1 MALQTRGIS
10 PTFLELPL
18 ELLLLIWDYLAIDDA
33 FALRLVCRE
42 LASRLFEPF
51 CKEFFTERRFS
62 ISYYSLNVLLE
73 ITKHPDLK
81 KCLKHLTIGLDRF
94 DSADALP
101 RVVNNWNQDTHS
113 ATATS
118 DAKYYKLEALNQE
131 QNFLLNS
138 GKFQLLMSQALL
150 ALPDLQ
156 SLVLRDRNAPKKLE
170 RSGANPLLASFGAER
185 VSRETGCDLTGDLPN
200 AHLGAHDDRFVDSV
214 FLATLLAL
222 VQGQSKID
230 SLTVD
235 IQKDNLGLSSSA
247 FSLPECFLADI
258 YPILARLRSL
268 HLSVSITRS
277 ALGSYSDRSRSFL
290 RWQTYQLASFLQKA
304 PDLTSIRIQCKEL
317 GHFPKEIIRGLADI
331 LDPPETL
338 EHHLDNQLDR
348 ANVCGDISS
357 IPPILPHC
365 FHSLKELEL
374 ENMTTSIIPLSR
386 VLKSVA
392 GTLRRLTLRKV
403 ALWVSETDAE
413 LDNDYRQPNA
423 WSKLFQDM
431 LHPLELELEHLELAA
446 LEHHTKSCSDRNNG
460 HPVAFQPSAI
470 GLQSGPDNG
479 LLHAWVHYGSP
490 NEIRK
495 FMEELHT
502 KTMILCVRCKQ
513 RNPGY
518 RSVEEILEL

>member
-1 MALQTRGIS
+1 MAPETRSIS
-10 PTFLELPL
+10 PTLLELPL
-18 ELLLLIWDYLAIDDA
+18 ELLLLIWDHLGIYDA

-42 LASRLFEPF
+42 LASRLFETF
-51 CKEFFTERRFS
+51 CTEFFTERRFS
-62 ISYYSLNVLLE
+62 ISYYSLNALLE

-81 KCLKHLTIGLDRF
+81 KWLKHLTIGLDRF

-101 RVVNNWNQDTHS
+101 RVVDNWDHETHPARAS
-113 ATATS
+113 S
-118 DAKYYKLEALNQE
+118 DAKYYRLEALNQE
-131 QNFLLNS
+131 QNFLLSS
-138 GKFQLLMSQALL
+138 GKFQLMMSQALI

-156 SLVLRDRNAPKKLE
+156 SLVLRDRNAPKKLK

-185 VSRETGCDLTGDLPN
+185 VFRETGCDLTSDVPN

-214 FLATLLAL
+214 FQATLLAL

-230 SLTVD
+230 ALVVD

-258 YPILARLRSL
+258 YPILSRLRSL

-277 ALGSYSDRSRSFL
+277 ALGSYSDRSQSFL
-290 RWQTYQLASFLQKA
+290 RWQTHQLASFLQQV
-304 PDLTSIRIQCKEL
+304 PNLTSMCIQCKEL
-317 GHFPKEIIRGLADI
+317 GHFPQEIIRGLADI

-338 EHHLDNQLDR
+338 EHHLDSELNRPNIYRDT
-348 ANVCGDISS
+348 SS
-357 IPPILPHC
+357 IPPVLPHC

-374 ENMTTSIIPLSR
+374 ENMTSSIVPMSRLLKPL
-386 VLKSVA
+386 A
-392 GTLRRLTLRKV
+392 GTLRRLTLRKL
-403 ALWVSETDAE
+403 ALSVSESDAE

-423 WSKLFQDM
+423 WSTLFQHM
-431 LHPLELELEHLELAA
+431 IYPLELKLEHLELAA

-460 HPVAFQPSAI
+460 HPVAFLPSAM
-470 GLQSGPDNG
+470 GVQSGPDNG
-479 LLHAWVHYGSP
+479 LLHAWLHDGSSMD
-490 NEIRK
+490 IRN
-495 FMEELHT
+495 FLEELHP
-502 KTMILCVRCKQ
+502 KTMILCARCKQ